1 MPRSPATTARVRR
14 NLERMQRIVDA
25 NEDSDLEHDVL
36 DDWMDVAR
44 DLPTVATLTL
54 RRTGDFELRV
64 RGDNHCGVVPPGE
77 PKLVPCTYS
86 LVMRC
91 RANSLDD
98 QGFLV
103 EQIGIHGFFQALPRT
118 GLSCEKLTVRCA
130 RLIYRKVMRENPN
143 CKILSIALE
152 IAPKS
157 RNPNGGAASMTFE
170 WYANDTRNP
179 LD

>member
-1 MPRSPATTARVRR
+1 MPTNTTTDNDDILGDWLGVSNELPA
-14 NLERMQRIVDA
+14 
-25 NEDSDLEHDVL
+25 
-36 DDWMDVAR
+36 
-44 DLPTVATLTL
+44 VATLTL
-54 RRTGDFELRV
+54 RRSGDFDLRV
-64 RGDNHCGVVPPGE
+64 RGNNHCGVVPPGE
-77 PKLVPCTYS
+77 PAIVPCTYS

-103 EQIGIHGFFQALPRT
+103 EQLGIHAFFQALPRT

-130 RLIYRKVMRENPN
+130 RLIYRKVMRANGN
-143 CKILSIALE
+143 CKIISIELT

-170 WYANDTRNP
+170 WHANDARRP
-179 LD
+179 LA